1 MEELDIIINRLRQN
15 PLFYISQTS
24 KELFHSNFWGWLA
37 HLNTL
42 ETIRIF
48 TEREFDNGYYNFK
61 REHNQSILL
70 DGKRIKS
77 KNDFVLFEGVNPV
90 MVIENKVKD
99 FPSKEQLERI
109 RISFNNNTI
118 EFVLVTLFWVDGIL
132 FQGWENVK
140 RYSDIANRINSERFT
155 NDPFELS
162 LISHYKEFCQILHS
176 LALIIHIEES
186 YDFTYSFNNDL
197 LGRLNQV
204 KLAEGYLKMRSSH
217 LLLNYVKPYDC
228 ITYSSSI
235 NHQKATISFNYPLRD
250 GYSAGVQLED
260 NQFRYYIQGTRNETF
275 AENLRENNVFF
286 RINWTSPT
294 GLPYLG
300 YSPDFKYQFDV
311 LAEPVP
317 FNELFKKINQ
327 ALLFIHNNVED
338 IESLIP

>member
-1 MEELDIIINRLRQN
+1 MEELDIIINRLKQN

-24 KELFHSNFWGWLA
+24 KELFHSNFWDWLA
-37 HLNTL
+37 NLNTL

-48 TEREFDNGYYNFK
+48 TERDFDNGDYSFK
-61 REHNQSILL
+61 REHNQSAILN
-70 DGKRIKS
+70 GERIKS
-77 KNDFVLFEGVNPV
+77 KNDFVLFEGMNPI

-109 RISFNNNTI
+109 RISFNNNAI
-118 EFVLVTLFWVDGIL
+118 EFVLVTLFWVDGIQ

-140 RYSDIANRINSERFT
+140 RYIDIADRIHPERFT
-155 NDPFELS
+155 NDLFELS

-176 LALIIHIEES
+176 LALILHIEEE
-186 YDFTYSFNNDL
+186 YDFTYSFNNEL

-217 LLLNYVKPYDC
+217 LLFNYIRPYDC

-250 GYSAGVQLED
+250 GYNAGVQLED
-260 NQFRYYIQGTRNETF
+260 NHFRYFIQGVRNETF
-275 AENLRENNVFF
+275 AENLRENNIFF
-286 RINWTSPT
+286 RVDWTSPT

-300 YSPDFKYQFDV
+300 YRPDFKYQFDIID
-311 LAEPVP
+311 EPVT
-317 FNELFKKINQ
+317 FIDLFERINQ
-327 ALLFIHNNVED
+327 VLFFIHNNQEE